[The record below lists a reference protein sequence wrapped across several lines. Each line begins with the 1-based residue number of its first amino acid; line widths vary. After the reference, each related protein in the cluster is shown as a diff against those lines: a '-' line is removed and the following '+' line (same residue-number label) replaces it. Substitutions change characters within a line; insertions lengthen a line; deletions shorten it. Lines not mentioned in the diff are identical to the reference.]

1 MEETMLRSNKKS
13 PAMPDFGERLRQ
25 VAREYG
31 SRYAL
36 AKATSIPASTLQSY
50 EAGSNPGA
58 HALLRLARIANV
70 DLNWLLTGK
79 GQIRPT
85 GLIPG
90 AALADVL
97 MVDQYEIGTA
107 MNMSVIVGQVPY
119 SRHLLETKSGL
130 KEPKL
135 DTLLTVEADAD
146 LYHIARGDLVLI
158 DRTQTRL
165 ARDGVYLLDL
175 AGITLRAIIRR
186 VGDKV
191 TVVGPELEHV
201 KPFERSRIGRGRDH
215 SGSQE
220 VALGDLH
227 GSGRFNISK
236 IVGRAVRVDRGI

>member
-1 MEETMLRSNKKS
+1 MEETMTRFNKKS
-13 PAMPDFGERLRQ
+13 PPVPDFGKRLRQ
-25 VAREYG
+25 VVREYG

-58 HALLRLARIANV
+58 HALLRLARVANV

-107 MNMSVIVGQVPY
+107 INMSIIIGQVPY

-135 DTLLTVEADAD
+135 DTLLSVEADAD

-165 ARDGVYLLDL
+165 LRDGIYLLDL
-175 AGITLRAIIRR
+175 PGITLRAIIRR
-186 VGDKV
+186 IGDRV
-191 TVVGPELEHV
+191 TLVGPESEHV
-201 KPFERSRIGRGRDH
+201 KPSERSRIGRRRAHPGT
-215 SGSQE
+215 QE
-220 VALGDLH
+220 VGLRDLL
-227 GSGRFNISK
+227 GSGRLNVSK
-236 IVGRAVRVDRGI
+236 VVGRAVRVDRGI